1 MGGFAA
7 SLYPF
12 HFLKA
17 FEDEDADNGSG
28 DDDEDK
34 DEDASSSDDEEMTA
48 SQWLTPCHS
57 WQKGEVVLGWE

>member
-34 DEDASSSDDEEMTA
+34 DEDASSSD
-48 SQWLTPCHS
+48 
-57 WQKGEVVLGWE
+57 LGGVTLETIMA